1 MMPEIDKMEDDELFE
16 LMTAILT
23 EIESR
28 LMQRQKED

>member
-1 MMPEIDKMEDDELFE
+1 MIPEIDKMEDDELIE
-16 LMTAILT
+16 LMTEILT